1 MLKIHTATAGVLAGA
16 LLLTGCSSS
25 VRDPKPVPS
34 TSSSTSVSANPS
46 VSATPS
52 SSPSASATPS
62 ESATPT
68 VTPSPVPTTEA
79 PVQAPATE
87 APSAEAPAAPVSEA
101 PAQQAEPVQQAPV
114 ATEAPVQ
121 QAPAQAPAAEAPAQ
135 QAPAQPVQQAPA
147 RSSVYYETCADARAA
162 GAAPLHRG
170 EPGYRPGLD
179 KDGDGVACEP
189 KKKHSAST
197 PRYDEA
203 PSYYLNCAPK
213 LGRIKY

>member
-25 VRDPKPVPS
+25 VRAPKPVPS
-34 TSSSTSVSANPS
+34 ASSSTSVSASPS

-52 SSPSASATPS
+52 SSPTPSASATPS
-62 ESATPT
+62 ESPTPT

-79 PVQAPATE
+79 PVQALATE
-87 APSAEAPAAPVSEA
+87 APSAQAPAAPVS
-101 PAQQAEPVQQAPV
+101 
-114 ATEAPVQ
+114 
-121 QAPAQAPAAEAPAQ
+121 EAPAQ

-147 RSSVYYETCADARAA
+147 QSSVYYKNCAAAIAA

-179 KDGDGVACEP
+179 SDGDGVACEP
-189 KKKHSAST
+189 KK
-197 PRYDEA
+197 R
-203 PSYYLNCAPK
+203 
-213 LGRIKY
+213 

>member
-25 VRDPKPVPS
+25 VRAPKPGPS
-34 TSSSTSVSANPS
+34 ASSSTSVSASPS

-62 ESATPT
+62 ESPTPT

-79 PVQAPATE
+79 PVP
-87 APSAEAPAAPVSEA
+87 APAAPVSEA
-101 PAQQAEPVQQAPV
+101 PAQQ
-114 ATEAPVQ
+114 
-121 QAPAQAPAAEAPAQ
+121 
-135 QAPAQPVQQAPA
+135 VQQAPA

-189 KKKHSAST
+189 KKK
-197 PRYDEA
+197 R
-203 PSYYLNCAPK
+203 
-213 LGRIKY
+213 

>member
-25 VRDPKPVPS
+25 VRAPKPVPS
-34 TSSSTSVSANPS
+34 ASSSTSVSASPS

-52 SSPSASATPS
+52 SSPSASATSS
-62 ESATPT
+62 ESPTPT

-79 PVQAPATE
+79 PM
-87 APSAEAPAAPVSEA
+87 
-101 PAQQAEPVQQAPV
+101 
-114 ATEAPVQ
+114 
-121 QAPAQAPAAEAPAQ
+121 QAPAAEAPAQ

-147 RSSVYYETCADARAA
+147 QSSVYYKNCDAAIAA

-189 KKKHSAST
+189 KKKH
-197 PRYDEA
+197 
-203 PSYYLNCAPK
+203 
-213 LGRIKY
+213 

>member
-25 VRDPKPVPS
+25 VRAPKPGPS
-34 TSSSTSVSANPS
+34 ASSSTSVSASPS

-52 SSPSASATPS
+52 SSPTPSASATPS
-62 ESATPT
+62 ESPTPT

-79 PVQAPATE
+79 PVQVPAAE
-87 APSAEAPAAPVSEA
+87 APSAEAPAAPVSA
-101 PAQQAEPVQQAPV
+101 
-114 ATEAPVQ
+114 
-121 QAPAQAPAAEAPAQ
+121 APAQ

-147 RSSVYYETCADARAA
+147 QSSVYYKNCDAVRAA

-179 KDGDGVACEP
+179 SDGDGVACEP
-189 KKKHSAST
+189 KKKH
-197 PRYDEA
+197 
-203 PSYYLNCAPK
+203 
-213 LGRIKY
+213 

>member
-25 VRDPKPVPS
+25 VRAPKPVPS
-34 TSSSTSVSANPS
+34 TSSSTSVSASPS

-52 SSPSASATPS
+52 SSPTPSASATPS
-62 ESATPT
+62 ESPTPT
-68 VTPSPVPTTEA
+68 ETPSPVPTTEA
-79 PVQAPATE
+79 PVQAP
-87 APSAEAPAAPVSEA
+87 S
-101 PAQQAEPVQQAPV
+101 
-114 ATEAPVQ
+114 
-121 QAPAQAPAAEAPAQ
+121 QAPAAEAPAQ
-135 QAPAQPVQQAPA
+135 QVQQAPA

-189 KKKHSAST
+189 KKK
-197 PRYDEA
+197 R
-203 PSYYLNCAPK
+203 
-213 LGRIKY
+213 

>member
-1 MLKIHTATAGVLAGA
+1 MLKIHTTTAGVLAGA

-25 VRDPKPVPS
+25 VRAPKPGPS
-34 TSSSTSVSANPS
+34 ASSSTSVSASPS

-52 SSPSASATPS
+52 SSPTPSASATPS
-62 ESATPT
+62 ESPTPT

-101 PAQQAEPVQQAPV
+101 PAQQAEPVQQAP
-114 ATEAPVQ
+114 
-121 QAPAQAPAAEAPAQ
+121 AQ
-135 QAPAQPVQQAPA
+135 
-147 RSSVYYETCADARAA
+147 SSVYYETCADARAA

-189 KKKHSAST
+189 KKKH
-197 PRYDEA
+197 
-203 PSYYLNCAPK
+203 
-213 LGRIKY
+213 

>member
-25 VRDPKPVPS
+25 IRAPKVTPS
-34 TSSSTSVSANPS
+34 ASSSSTSASASAS

-52 SSPSASATPS
+52 SSPTPSASATPS
-62 ESATPT
+62 ESPSPT

-79 PVQAPATE
+79 PAQAPAAE
-87 APSAEAPAAPVSEA
+87 APS
-101 PAQQAEPVQQAPV
+101 
-114 ATEAPVQ
+114 
-121 QAPAQAPAAEAPAQ
+121 AQAPAAEAPAQ

-147 RSSVYYETCADARAA
+147 QSSVYYKNCAAAIAA

-179 KDGDGVACEP
+179 SDGDGVACEP
-189 KKKHSAST
+189 KKK
-197 PRYDEA
+197 R
-203 PSYYLNCAPK
+203 
-213 LGRIKY
+213 

>member
-25 VRDPKPVPS
+25 VRAPKPVPS
-34 TSSSTSVSANPS
+34 ASSSTSVSASPS

-52 SSPSASATPS
+52 SSPTPSASATPS
-62 ESATPT
+62 ESPTPT

-79 PVQAPATE
+79 PVQAP
-87 APSAEAPAAPVSEA
+87 SAE
-101 PAQQAEPVQQAPV
+101 
-114 ATEAPVQ
+114 
-121 QAPAQAPAAEAPAQ
+121 APAAEAPAQ

-179 KDGDGVACEP
+179 RDGDGVACEP
-189 KKKHSAST
+189 KKKH
-197 PRYDEA
+197 
-203 PSYYLNCAPK
+203 
-213 LGRIKY
+213 

>member
-25 VRDPKPVPS
+25 VRAPKPVPS
-34 TSSSTSVSANPS
+34 TSSSTSVSASPS

-52 SSPSASATPS
+52 SSPTPSASATPS
-62 ESATPT
+62 ESPTPT

-101 PAQQAEPVQQAPV
+101 PAQ
-114 ATEAPVQ
+114 
-121 QAPAQAPAAEAPAQ
+121 PAQ
-135 QAPAQPVQQAPA
+135 QAPAQ
-147 RSSVYYETCADARAA
+147 SSVYYKNCDAVRAA

-179 KDGDGVACEP
+179 SDGDGVACEP
-189 KKKHSAST
+189 KKKH
-197 PRYDEA
+197 
-203 PSYYLNCAPK
+203 
-213 LGRIKY
+213 

>member
-25 VRDPKPVPS
+25 VRAPKPGS
-34 TSSSTSVSANPS
+34 SASSSTSVSASPS

-62 ESATPT
+62 ESPTPT
-68 VTPSPVPTTEA
+68 ITPSPVPTTEA
-79 PVQAPATE
+79 PVQ
-87 APSAEAPAAPVSEA
+87 V
-101 PAQQAEPVQQAPV
+101 
-114 ATEAPVQ
+114 
-121 QAPAQAPAAEAPAQ
+121 PAAEAPAQ

-189 KKKHSAST
+189 KKKH
-197 PRYDEA
+197 
-203 PSYYLNCAPK
+203 
-213 LGRIKY
+213 

>member
-1 MLKIHTATAGVLAGA
+1 MLKIHAATAGVLAGA

-25 VRDPKPVPS
+25 VRAPKPGPS
-34 TSSSTSVSANPS
+34 ASSSTSVSASPS

-62 ESATPT
+62 ESPTPT

-79 PVQAPATE
+79 PVQAP
-87 APSAEAPAAPVSEA
+87 SAEAPAAPVSA
-101 PAQQAEPVQQAPV
+101 
-114 ATEAPVQ
+114 
-121 QAPAQAPAAEAPAQ
+121 APAQ

-189 KKKHSAST
+189 KKK
-197 PRYDEA
+197 R
-203 PSYYLNCAPK
+203 
-213 LGRIKY
+213 

>member
-1 MLKIHTATAGVLAGA
+1 VLKIHAATAGVLAGA

-25 VRDPKPVPS
+25 VRAPKPGPS
-34 TSSSTSVSANPS
+34 ASSSTSVSASPS

-62 ESATPT
+62 ESPTPT

-79 PVQAPATE
+79 PVP
-87 APSAEAPAAPVSEA
+87 APAAPVSEA
-101 PAQQAEPVQQAPV
+101 PAQQ
-114 ATEAPVQ
+114 
-121 QAPAQAPAAEAPAQ
+121 
-135 QAPAQPVQQAPA
+135 VQQAPA

-189 KKKHSAST
+189 KKK
-197 PRYDEA
+197 R
-203 PSYYLNCAPK
+203 
-213 LGRIKY
+213 